1 MFEHVDFVGNRDCQ
15 RSSGTTFTNYHC
27 DNRHRQPGHLKEV
40 AGNGLRLTALL
51 SAQAGICT
59 RSVNQCQNRA
69 IEFRR
74 ELPKSF
80 VGKVLRRV
88 LVEEENKVDA

>member
-1 MFEHVDFVGNRDCQ
+1 MKAYVVLRDGERATPEELLTLC
-15 RSSGTTFTNYHC
+15 RA
-27 DNRHRQPGHLKEV
+27 RLAEWEV
-40 AGNGLRLTALL
+40 PWE
-51 SAQAGICT
+51 
-59 RSVNQCQNRA
+59 

-88 LVEEENKVDA
+88 LVEAENQAK

>member
-1 MFEHVDFVGNRDCQ
+1 MVGVPATPPGQKVKAFVVLRDGVSATPDELMALC
-15 RSSGTTFTNYHC
+15 R
-27 DNRHRQPGHLKEV
+27 
-40 AGNGLRLTALL
+40 ARLDEWA
-51 SAQAGICT
+51 
-59 RSVNQCQNRA
+59 VPWE

-88 LVEEENKVDA
+88 LVEEEKGNPT